1 MKITVTEGPRTTVGT
16 TREDALALGYSQAAV
31 GTAMKAQASDLVTQF
46 ADTYRAQIATAAP
59 GKIAEWLFKE
69 QIARDP
75 DAARAEELAIID
87 REAAAR
93 GLDRAG
99 MLALIISKA
108 NAFRETALL
117 VGAIETEAKAA
128 VEAVP
133 ADADDI
139 ETQLTTALAN
149 AKAEANAAF
158 TAALALIHPA

>member
-1 MKITVTEGPRTTVGT
+1 MNFTITEGARTTVGV
-16 TREDALALGYSQAAV
+16 TREDALALGYTQAAV
-31 GTAMKAQASDLVTQF
+31 GAAMKAQASDLVTQF
-46 ADTYRAQIATAAP
+46 ADTYRAKIASAAP

-133 ADADDI
+133 TDADDI
-139 ETQLTTALAN
+139 ETQLTTALAA
-149 AKAEANAAF
+149 AKTEAAAAF
-158 TAALALIHPA
+158 STAMAQIAG